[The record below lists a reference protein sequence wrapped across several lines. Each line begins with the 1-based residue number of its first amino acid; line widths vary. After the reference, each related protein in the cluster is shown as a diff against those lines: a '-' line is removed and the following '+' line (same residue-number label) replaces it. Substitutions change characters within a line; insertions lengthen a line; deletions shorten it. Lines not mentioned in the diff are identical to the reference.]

1 MVETDIEEIEEELRQ
16 HSGILFM
23 KFIIKCIII
32 ILVAWQFLLIHKFL
46 LLAFL
51 FAVYF
56 TFPGSY
62 RTDRIYSMFEAWAR
76 MGIGIFLAL
85 YLGLIFW
92 IGPLT
97 ANQFLLEYLFFI
109 LIFLSIVFLVS
120 VSFMDKISKIVL
132 SILIIFLLLVFSF
145 IMNYFGI
152 RYFDTQ
158 LTSIISLVLLVA
170 AFYVVPPE
178 RIEAKKENQTIII
191 IGKKLENVAPYLSG
205 NNYKKISD
213 AIFLA
218 LMFTSLFPLLSL
230 AFTASGFSAIFII
243 MFLLWALSLFTGL
256 SAPIAR
262 PYFGILLIGFA
273 TLIFSYQYTGV
284 VGTAL
289 FGQWWAPIE
298 QGISMVTE
306 PLSGVWS
313 SINQQMHCLQ
323 ILISNPALYSTT
335 PGCGAPM
342 PPPSQAVGST
352 RAIEITEFQ
361 AVNYATGEQNINPQ
375 IPLIGS
381 AIIENAGEFTA
392 NNIKVTLG
400 EIKIKDPSKVSAAHP
415 EEGYYPL
422 SNYWGDQDNE
432 NDCIFETCTGGKKS
446 DDNKLCEWEE
456 QEGIFPGY
464 KALLTFKCGAPPDYK
479 NWNVNYTCWD
489 EKGNEVSCNGSYKYK
504 TYKGAGYFVSIP
516 IEYEFNYVA
525 NASLPVEIMNSSVF
539 QRKLLAKEIT
549 LEEKQTKYTGGPVE
563 IGIWTQKQPIRSGE
577 TSYGKLIIKNNGEGT
592 IKSLSAELELGLGQE
607 IPISNI
613 NIISGDCEKLEG
625 SAIKM
630 KNLENLKSQESAI
643 CTFSYIVEISDNNIE
658 RKSTIY
664 TATVNY
670 NYSTTYNVELQI
682 SNAPIQ

>member
-1 MVETDIEEIEEELRQ
+1 
-16 HSGILFM
+16 
-23 KFIIKCIII
+23 
-32 ILVAWQFLLIHKFL
+32 
-46 LLAFL
+46 
-51 FAVYF
+51 
-56 TFPGSY
+56 
-62 RTDRIYSMFEAWAR
+62 
-76 MGIGIFLAL
+76 
-85 YLGLIFW
+85 
-92 IGPLT
+92 
-97 ANQFLLEYLFFI
+97 
-109 LIFLSIVFLVS
+109 
-120 VSFMDKISKIVL
+120 
-132 SILIIFLLLVFSF
+132 
-145 IMNYFGI
+145 
-152 RYFDTQ
+152 
-158 LTSIISLVLLVA
+158 LLVA

-218 LMFTSLFPLLSL
+218 LMFTSVLPLLNL

-298 QGISMVTE
+298 HGISMVTE

-342 PPPSQAVGST
+342 PPPPTPIGST

-607 IPISNI
+607 TSVGDI
-613 NIISGDCEKLEG
+613 NIISGNCEKSEE
-625 SAIKM
+625 SARIIKM
-630 KNLENLKSQESAI
+630 DLENLKSQESAI
-643 CTFSYIVEISDNNIE
+643 CTFSYVVTISDNNIE

-670 NYSTTYNVELQI
+670 NYSTTHKVELQI